1 MLTDTVTGCLSY
13 VNSSLT
19 ATQGIVDDSTK
30 PTLRWSAIMTT
41 GQVITISFQAQVTQ
55 AGPKAI
61 TNRVDIAPQGSP
73 TLTRTTTLIVNPLL
87 GFLPLVLKP

>member
-1 MLTDTVTGCLSY
+1 MLTDTVTGGLSY

-19 ATQGIVDDSTK
+19 ATQGTVDDSTK